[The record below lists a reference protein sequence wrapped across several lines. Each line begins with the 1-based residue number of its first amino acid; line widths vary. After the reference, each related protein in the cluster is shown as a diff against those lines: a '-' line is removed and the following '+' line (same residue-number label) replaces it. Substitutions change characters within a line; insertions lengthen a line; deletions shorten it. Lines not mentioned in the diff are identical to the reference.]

1 MLCRVRRFRA
11 APSRRLLGQAVV
23 GAVLAFG
30 CGGSSSDRGEAV
42 RGVAEA
48 ALTEPSAEDGVAGLG
63 VGGVAGTEERSGVGP
78 ARSDGVESQESDQPS
93 AGDPELAVTAA
104 VTESDS
110 SAAVATGP
118 IASTAR
124 EDVPSALRDR
134 RHPDHPEPLV
144 DLSQIRSGGPP
155 PDGIPPLE
163 DPAFEPAGEV
173 DWLPGVEPV
182 LALEINGDARAY
194 PLRIMT
200 WHELVNGTVGGVPV
214 TVSYCPL
221 CNSAVAYDRRVG
233 ERILDFGTSGEL
245 FNSSLVMYDRQTE
258 SLWSHYT
265 GTAVAGHLTG
275 TELDLIPVQTVSFE
289 TFLSTYPQGH
299 ILSLDTGHSR
309 RYWENPYEFYDDPGG
324 TPYPFA
330 FSGPYDERL
339 DPMERVVTLRGGGE
353 GAVIPYD
360 LLAERRVVPF
370 AFAGREL
377 VALYEPG
384 TASALDTG
392 VIAEGR
398 DVGATGVFV
407 RSLGGQPLDLSAST
421 DGGFVDAATGSVYDI
436 LGRPSPSGTGALEP
450 VEHLDTFWFAAAAFY
465 SDAEIIGQ

>member
-1 MLCRVRRFRA
+1 MSA
-11 APSRRLLGQAVV
+11 SS
-23 GAVLAFG
+23 AFG
-30 CGGSSSDRGEAV
+30 LLALLAGLAVGCSESPPGDRESSVAGSESQTLVESETGSGESDAADSGGGSQNADSDTDGSA
-42 RGVAEA
+42 GVGSGAEA
-48 ALTEPSAEDGVAGLG
+48 GSGAETPPEPVIDFE
-63 VGGVAGTEERSGVGP
+63 
-78 ARSDGVESQESDQPS
+78 
-93 AGDPELAVTAA
+93 
-104 VTESDS
+104 
-110 SAAVATGP
+110 P

-124 EDVPSALRDR
+124 SDVPSALRDR

-173 DWLPGVEPV
+173 DWLPGLEPV

-200 WHELVNGTVGGVPV
+200 WHELVNGAVGGVPV

-221 CNSAVAYDRRVG
+221 CNSAIAYDRRVG
-233 ERILDFGTSGEL
+233 DRILDFGTSGEL
-245 FNSSLVMYDRQTE
+245 FNSSLLMYDRQTE

-275 TELDLIPVQTVSFE
+275 AELDLIPVQTVSFDR
-289 TFLSTYPQGH
+289 FLSTHPQGH
-299 ILSLDTGHSR
+299 VLSLDTGHSR
-309 RYWENPYEFYDDPGG
+309 RYGQNPYEFYDSNSRPFLFGG
-324 TPYPFA
+324 PF
-330 FSGPYDERL
+330 DDRL
-339 DPMERVVTLRGGGE
+339 EPMERVLALRAGDE
-353 GAVIPYD
+353 GAVIP
-360 LLAERRVVPF
+360 LGVLAERRVVPF
-370 AFAGREL
+370 SFAGREL
-377 VALYEPG
+377 VALYESG

-407 RSLGGQPLDLSAST
+407 RSLGGQPLDLSVSA

-436 LGRPSPSGTGALEP
+436 LGRASDSSGTGTPALEP

-465 SDAEIIGQ
+465 PDAVIVGQ